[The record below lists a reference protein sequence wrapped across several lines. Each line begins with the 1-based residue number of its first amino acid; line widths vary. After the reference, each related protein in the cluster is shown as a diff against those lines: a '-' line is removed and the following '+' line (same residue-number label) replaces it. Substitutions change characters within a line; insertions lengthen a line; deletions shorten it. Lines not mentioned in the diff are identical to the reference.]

1 MNASARLSHT
11 HPSLTLRRRLAFS
24 AGAVA
29 LALGACASPQ
39 KPAAAPREPEPEAE
53 APVQQSDGMGAMA
66 EIGGLDEK
74 KVRASFE
81 SALEG
86 LQTCVSEG
94 SRQNEMMGGSIE
106 FAVKVNAKREAAS
119 VWAVESSLGQ
129 RETERCMFDALRQ
142 VSWPAPIGG
151 VYGIA
156 KTSFEFDLP
165 KGVKPPT
172 MWDAGRVSE
181 VVDELAPQMD
191 ECTGGRHGDVLVTL
205 YVGADGKAI
214 SGGASSS
221 NETEAEA
228 VDCVLGALL
237 SAEYPRPGDYPAKV
251 RFRI

>member
-1 MNASARLSHT
+1 MNASARSSHA
-11 HPSLTLRRRLAFS
+11 HPTLTIRRWRALA

-29 LALGACASPQ
+29 LAVGACSSPP
-39 KPAAAPREPEPEAE
+39 KPAAAPHEPEPEAP
-53 APVQQSDGMGAMA
+53 APAQRASGMGAMA

-74 KVRASFE
+74 QVRASFE
-81 SALEG
+81 SALDG
-86 LQTCVSEG
+86 LQSCLSAG
-94 SRQNEMMGGSIE
+94 SRLNEMMGGSIE
-106 FAVKVNAKREAAS
+106 FAVKVNSEREAAH

-142 VSWPAPIGG
+142 VSWPAPVGG
-151 VYGIA
+151 RFGIA

-172 MWDAGRVSE
+172 AWDAGRVSD
-181 VVDELAPQMD
+181 VVEELGPQMD
-191 ECTGGRHGDVLVTL
+191 ECTGGRHGGVLVTL

-221 NETEAEA
+221 NETEDQA

-237 SAEYPRPGDYPAKV
+237 SASYPSPGAYPAKV

>member
-1 MNASARLSHT
+1 MIDRARPSPVHVN
-11 HPSLTLRRRLAFS
+11 PSLQRWLAAS
-24 AGAVA
+24 VAAGA
-29 LALGACASPQ
+29 LALAGCSSPP
-39 KPAAAPREPEPEAE
+39 KPAAAPHEAEPEPERVE
-53 APVQQSDGMGAMA
+53 QPSNGMGAMA

-74 KVRASFE
+74 KVRESFE
-81 SALEG
+81 SALDG
-86 LQTCVSEG
+86 LQSCLSEG

-106 FAVKVNAKREAAS
+106 FAVKVNTRREAAN

-151 VYGIA
+151 KFGIA

-172 MWDAGRVSE
+172 VWDAGRVSD
-181 VVDELAPQMD
+181 VVDELGAQMD

-205 YVGADGKAI
+205 YVGANGKAI

-221 NETEAEA
+221 GETEDDA

-237 SAEYPRPGDYPAKV
+237 SAEYPSPGDYPAKV